1 MYKRKLMR
9 VFRVFQHVAVD
20 HEMAEPLTPSPS
32 FVRTTRRPLCLKTAQ
47 GKHSSRATGDP
58 YQCFRGRAGKARI
71 IQDGMAQSRAEHR
84 LPCPQLIKR
93 SQRKRAAGIGKEN

>member
-9 VFRVFQHVAVD
+9 VFRVSQHVAVD

-32 FVRTTRRPLCLKTAQ
+32 FVRTTRRPLCLKTAN
-47 GKHSSRATGDP
+47 GKNSSSATGDP
-58 YQCFRGRAGKARI
+58 YQCFRVERERREPFKTAWHKA
-71 IQDGMAQSRAEHR
+71 AEHC

-93 SQRKRAAGIGKEN
+93 SQRKREA